1 MATLKIK
8 LENGAFAEV
17 QGVQY
22 CEKKEPMHIIAN
34 GWDCSIKEDGTV
46 FCESSKEYSDGVHT
60 MRYVIQ
66 LNGFAKLT
74 LKRPR
79 SKVET
84 LRKGFVIP
92 KGAKLSEGLL
102 GLAGGYIDERYA
114 YFRDGSFQ
122 KFLDNHG
129 ISAVKRENPNRS
141 YRLRSAEYGGGKC
154 RSSIYTDG
162 KVEKKEISGGRT
174 ERWQQEIPN
183 TCAYEDEITVEV
195 TGATWVLHKQ
205 SQHEGDR
212 CNGFSI
218 LYTMK
223 NDPTQLVGLP
233 NKES

>member
-141 YRLRSAEYGGGKC
+141 YRLRSA
-154 RSSIYTDG
+154 
-162 KVEKKEISGGRT
+162 
-174 ERWQQEIPN
+174 
-183 TCAYEDEITVEV
+183 
-195 TGATWVLHKQ
+195 
-205 SQHEGDR
+205 
-212 CNGFSI
+212 
-218 LYTMK
+218 
-223 NDPTQLVGLP
+223 
-233 NKES
+233 